1 MMIKDEIEC
10 DTGPIALHE
19 WKLPFGTR
27 IHEFWGASTL
37 EAHPALSAAPFSP
50 SATTQTPGQAPFLT
64 IVINVRGHN
73 HHEDSPCHNTTYS
86 DDIAKSSRRV
96 ANALSGSQSSPAIM
110 APSRSRLSGN
120 DTDASMQDAPEPSPR
135 PAYEMD
141 MDETPDYTDSDTN
154 PNTTASSVVGEP
166 ISDGRKRRSEA
177 NQLRRSIFGR
187 KHDRLGESKEDDT
200 IRRFRYLLG
209 LTDLFRHFIETN
221 PDPKIRDIMTEIDR
235 QNAEEAKAKKG
246 GARQGGA
253 TSDRRRR
260 TEAEED
266 AELLKDEKH
275 GGSAETVFRESPSFI
290 QGQMRDYQV
299 AGLNWLISLHE
310 NGISGILA
318 DEMGLGKTLQT
329 ISFLGYLRH
338 IMGITGPHLVTVPK
352 STLDNWKREFAK
364 WTPEV
369 NVLVLQG
376 AKEERANLISERLV
390 DENFD
395 VCITSYEMILREK
408 AHLKK
413 FAWEYIIIDEAHRIK
428 NEESSLAQVIRLFNS
443 RNRLLITGTP
453 LQNNLHELWALL
465 NFLLPDVFGD
475 SEAFDQW
482 FSGQD
487 RDQDTV
493 VQQLHRVLRP
503 FLLRRVKS
511 DVEKSLLPKKEVNVY
526 IGMSEMQVKWY
537 QKILEKDIDAVN
549 GAGGKRESK
558 TRLLNIVMQLRKCC
572 NHPYLFEGAE
582 PGPPYTTDEHLV
594 YNAGKMVVLDKLL
607 KRLQTQG
614 SRVLIFS
621 QMSRLLDILE
631 DYCVFRQYKY
641 CRIDGGTA
649 HEDRIAAI
657 DEYNKPGSEK
667 FVFLLTTRAGGLG
680 INLTTAD
687 IVVLY
692 DSDWNPQADLQAM
705 DRAHRIGQTKQVVV
719 YRFVTD
725 NAIEEKVLERA
736 AQKLRLDQL
745 VIQQGRAQQAAKAAA
760 NKDELLSMIQHGAE
774 NVFKQKGA
782 TGLIAEKGTDMT
794 DDDIDKILS
803 SGETR
808 TKELNAR
815 YEKLG
820 IDDLQKFTSESAY
833 DWNGENFAAKKK
845 DIGMTWIN
853 PAKRERKEQTYSIDK
868 YYRQAMYGSS
878 GGPKEQKPKA
888 PRAPKQ
894 IHIQDYQFY
903 PPALRDLQ
911 DRETAYYRKEIGY
924 KVPLADG
931 DEENL
936 SDREAER
943 ALDQQEID
951 EATPL
956 TEEEQ
961 EEKQKLSQLGFS
973 DWNRRDFQQFV
984 NGSAKFGRTDYEGI
998 ATEVDSKTPQEVKA
1012 YAKIFWVRYTELA
1025 DYMKAIKT
1033 IEDGEEKLRKIEH
1046 QRKMLRKKMQQYR
1059 VPLQQLKINYSV
1071 STTNKKV
1078 YTEEEDRFLLVQLDK
1093 HGVDSEG
1100 IFETIRD
1107 EIRDSPLFRFDW
1119 FFQSRTPNELSRRC
1133 TTLLTTIVKEFED
1146 VNTTKANGHVNG
1158 RGKREPEDEENDE
1171 DSILGMAPPKK
1182 KSKNGVKNKAL
1193 DNVKSG
1199 TGSKATSA
1207 APSRASSVASNQS
1220 TKAKPKGKKK

>member
-1 MMIKDEIEC
+1 
-10 DTGPIALHE
+10 
-19 WKLPFGTR
+19 
-27 IHEFWGASTL
+27 
-37 EAHPALSAAPFSP
+37 
-50 SATTQTPGQAPFLT
+50 
-64 IVINVRGHN
+64 
-73 HHEDSPCHNTTYS
+73 
-86 DDIAKSSRRV
+86 
-96 ANALSGSQSSPAIM
+96 M
-110 APSRSRLSGN
+110 A
-120 DTDASMQDAPEPSPR
+120 
-135 PAYEMD
+135 
-141 MDETPDYTDSDTN
+141 
-154 PNTTASSVVGEP
+154 
-166 ISDGRKRRSEA
+166 
-177 NQLRRSIFGR
+177 
-187 KHDRLGESKEDDT
+187 
-200 IRRFRYLLG
+200 
-209 LTDLFRHFIETN
+209 
-221 PDPKIRDIMTEIDR
+221 EIDR
-235 QNAEEAKAKKG
+235 QNEEAAKLKKG
-246 GARQGGA
+246 GSRQGGA

-275 GGSAETVFRESPSFI
+275 GGSAETVFRDSPAFVH
-290 QGQMRDYQV
+290 GLMRDYQV

-329 ISFLGYLRH
+329 IAFLGYLRH
-338 IMGITGPHLVTVPK
+338 IMGITGPHLVIVPK
-352 STLDNWKREFAK
+352 STLDNWNREFTR
-364 WTPEV
+364 WTPDV

-376 AKEERANLISERLV
+376 AKEERHQLINERLV

-395 VCITSYEMILREK
+395 VCVTSYEMILREK
-408 AHLKK
+408 AHLRK

-428 NEESSLAQVIRLFNS
+428 NEESSLAQVIRMFNS

-475 SEAFDQW
+475 AEAFDQW

-526 IGMSEMQVKWY
+526 IGMAEMQVKWY

-594 YNAGKMVVLDKLL
+594 DNAGKMMVLDKLL
-607 KRLQTQG
+607 KRMEKQG

-631 DYCVFRQYKY
+631 DYCVFRGYKY
-641 CRIDGGTA
+641 SRIDGSTA

-657 DEYNKPGSEK
+657 DEYNKPDSEK
-667 FVFLLTTRAGGLG
+667 FIFLLTTRAGGLG

-745 VIQQGRAQQAAKAAA
+745 VIQQGRAQAAAKAAA

-774 NVFKQKGA
+774 KVFQTKGA
-782 TGLIAEKGTDMT
+782 FGALGEKEDLN
-794 DDDIDKILS
+794 DDDIDAILQA
-803 SGETR
+803 GESR
-808 TKELNAR
+808 TKALNAR

-833 DWNGENFAAKKK
+833 EWNGEDFAARKK
-845 DIGMTWIN
+845 DININWIN
-853 PAKRERKEQTYSIDK
+853 PAKRERKEQIYSIDK
-868 YYRQAMYGSS
+868 YYKQALNT
-878 GGPKEQKPKA
+878 GGRTADAKPKA

-894 IHIQDYQFY
+894 VPVHDYQFY
-903 PPALRDLQ
+903 PPRLRDLQ

-924 KVPLADG
+924 KIPLTDG
-931 DEENL
+931 DDDNL
-936 SDREAER
+936 SEREAER

-951 EATPL
+951 SATPL

-961 EEKQKLSQLGFS
+961 EEKQRLAQQGFGE
-973 DWNRRDFQQFV
+973 WNRRDFQQFI
-984 NGSAKFGRTDYEGI
+984 NGSGRSGRADYEGI
-998 ATEVDSKTPQEVKA
+998 AQEVDSKTPQEIKA
-1012 YAKIFWVRYTELA
+1012 YAKVFWQRYTEIA
-1025 DYMKAIKT
+1025 DYNKYLKI
-1033 IEDGEEKLRKIEH
+1033 IEDGEERMRKIEH
-1046 QRKMLRKKMQQYR
+1046 QRKMLRKKMSQYR
-1059 VPLQQLKINYSV
+1059 VPLQQLKISYSV

-1078 YTEEEDRFLLVQLDK
+1078 YTEEEDRFLLVLLDK

-1100 IFETIRD
+1100 IYERIRD
-1107 EIRDSPLFRFDW
+1107 EIRESPLFRFDW
-1119 FFQSRTPNELSRRC
+1119 FFLSRTPTELGRRC
-1133 TTLLTTIVKEFED
+1133 NTLLTTVVKEFED
-1146 VNTTKANGHVNG
+1146 VNTTKPNGANGKF
-1158 RGKREPEDEENDE
+1158 KRELDDDENDE
-1171 DSILGMAPPKK
+1171 DSILGLAPAKK
-1182 KSKNGVKNKAL
+1182 KTKANGVKVSIPVCVPISTMSHSLHASRAHTSRQNKAL
-1193 DNVKSG
+1193 DNVKSA
-1199 TGSKATSA
+1199 TGSKANSTS
-1207 APSRASSVASNQS
+1207 PSRASSVVSTNSNAAGS
-1220 TKAKPKGKKK
+1220 KSKSKGKKK

>member
-1 MMIKDEIEC
+1 MA
-10 DTGPIALHE
+10 PPRQRA
-19 WKLPFGTR
+19 
-27 IHEFWGASTL
+27 
-37 EAHPALSAAPFSP
+37 SAA
-50 SATTQTPGQAPFLT
+50 
-64 IVINVRGHN
+64 
-73 HHEDSPCHNTTYS
+73 D
-86 DDIAKSSRRV
+86 
-96 ANALSGSQSSPAIM
+96 M
-110 APSRSRLSGN
+110 
-120 DTDASMQDAPEPSPR
+120 DASMPDAQEPVSNN
-135 PAYEMD
+135 AGEMD
-141 MDETPDYTDSDTN
+141 VDETPDQTDTDTN
-154 PNTTASSVVGEP
+154 PNTTASSVAGDQ
-166 ISDGRKRRSEA
+166 IADGRKKRSEA
-177 NQLRRSIFGR
+177 NQLRRSIFGK
-187 KHDRLGESKEDDT
+187 KHDLLGESKEDDS

-221 PDPKIRDIMTEIDR
+221 PNPQIREIIHEIDR
-235 QNAEEAKAKKG
+235 QNEQAEKLKKKG
-246 GARQGGA
+246 VRQGGA
-253 TSDRRRR
+253 ETGRARR

-266 AELLKDEKH
+266 EELLKDERQ

-290 QGQMRDYQV
+290 NGTMRDYQI

-338 IMGITGPHLVTVPK
+338 IMDTKGPHLVIVPK

-376 AKEERANLISERLV
+376 AKEERHNLINERLI
-390 DENFD
+390 DEKFD

-428 NEESSLAQVIRLFNS
+428 NEESSLSQVIRLFNS

-482 FSGQD
+482 FSGQGENSE
-487 RDQDTV
+487 V
-493 VQQLHRVLRP
+493 VVEQLHKVLRP
-503 FLLRRVKS
+503 FLLRRVKA
-511 DVEKSLLPKKEVNVY
+511 DVEKSLLPKKEVNLY
-526 IGMSEMQVKWY
+526 LGMSEMQVKWY

-594 YNAGKMVVLDKLL
+594 YNSGKMALLDKLL
-607 KRLQTQG
+607 RRLQKQG

-631 DYCVFRQYKY
+631 DYCVFRDYKY

-667 FVFLLTTRAGGLG
+667 FIFLLTTRAGGLG
-680 INLTTAD
+680 INLTSAD
-687 IVVLY
+687 IVILY

-719 YRFVTD
+719 YRFVTE

-745 VIQQGRAQQAAKAAA
+745 VIQQGRAHPGAKGPAA
-760 NKDELLSMIQHGAE
+760 KDELLDMIQHGAE
-774 NVFKQKGA
+774 KVFQQKGA
-782 TGLIAEKGTDMT
+782 TGMAAKGADLN
-794 DDDIDKILS
+794 DEDIDAILS
-803 SGETR
+803 KGESR
-808 TKELNAR
+808 TKELNAK

-820 IDDLQKFTSESAY
+820 IDDLQKFSSESAY
-833 DWNGENFAAKKK
+833 EWNGEVFGKKK
-845 DIGMTWIN
+845 DIGVNWIN
-853 PAKRERKEQTYSIDK
+853 PAKRERKEQSYSVDK
-868 YYRQAMYGSS
+868 FYRQAIYGTS
-878 GGPKEQKPKA
+878 KAEAKPKA

-894 IHIQDYQFY
+894 VAVHDYQFY
-903 PPALRDLQ
+903 PPRLRDLQ
-911 DRETAYYRKEIGY
+911 DRETAFYRKEIGY
-924 KVPLADG
+924 KVPLPDG
-931 DEENL
+931 DEDNL
-936 SDREAER
+936 SEREAER

-951 EATPL
+951 NATAL

-961 EEKQKLSQLGFS
+961 EEKQKLSQQGFG
-973 DWNRRDFQQFV
+973 DWNKRDFQQFI
-984 NGSAKFGRTDYEGI
+984 NGSGRYGRHDYDRI
-998 ATEVDSKTPQEVKA
+998 AEEVDSKTAAEVKA
-1012 YAKIFWVRYTELA
+1012 YAKVFWQRYTEIA
-1025 DYMKAIKT
+1025 DYNKYLQV
-1033 IEDGEEKLRKIEH
+1033 IETGEERMRKTEH
-1046 QRKMLRKKMQQYR
+1046 QRKMLRKKMQLYR
-1059 VPLQQLKINYSV
+1059 VPLQQMKINYSV

-1078 YTEEEDRFLLVQLDK
+1078 YTEEEDRFLLVMLDR
-1093 HGVDSEG
+1093 HGIDSEG
-1100 IFETIRD
+1100 IYERIRD
-1107 EIRDSPLFRFDW
+1107 EIRESPLFRFDW
-1119 FFQSRTPNELSRRC
+1119 FFLSRTPIEISRRC

-1146 VNTTKANGHVNG
+1146 TQPSKTNGVNG
-1158 RGKREPEDEENDE
+1158 KGKREPDDEDNDE
-1171 DSILGMAPPKK
+1171 DSILGMAPAKK
-1182 KSKNGVKNKAL
+1182 KSKTGVKNKAL
-1193 DNVKSG
+1193 DNVKG
-1199 TGSKATSA
+1199 GSSKTTSA
-1207 APSRASSVASNQS
+1207 TPSSRASSVASTNS
-1220 TKAKPKGKKK
+1220 APAAKSKAKGKKK

>member
-1 MMIKDEIEC
+1 
-10 DTGPIALHE
+10 
-19 WKLPFGTR
+19 
-27 IHEFWGASTL
+27 
-37 EAHPALSAAPFSP
+37 
-50 SATTQTPGQAPFLT
+50 
-64 IVINVRGHN
+64 
-73 HHEDSPCHNTTYS
+73 
-86 DDIAKSSRRV
+86 
-96 ANALSGSQSSPAIM
+96 
-110 APSRSRLSGN
+110 
-120 DTDASMQDAPEPSPR
+120 
-135 PAYEMD
+135 
-141 MDETPDYTDSDTN
+141 
-154 PNTTASSVVGEP
+154 
-166 ISDGRKRRSEA
+166 
-177 NQLRRSIFGR
+177 
-187 KHDRLGESKEDDT
+187 
-200 IRRFRYLLG
+200 
-209 LTDLFRHFIETN
+209 
-221 PDPKIRDIMTEIDR
+221 
-235 QNAEEAKAKKG
+235 
-246 GARQGGA
+246 
-253 TSDRRRR
+253 
-260 TEAEED
+260 
-266 AELLKDEKH
+266 
-275 GGSAETVFRESPSFI
+275 
-290 QGQMRDYQV
+290 MRDYQV

-352 STLDNWKREFAK
+352 STLDNWKREFAR

-376 AKEERANLISERLV
+376 AKEERQQLINDRLV

-428 NEESSLAQVIRLFNS
+428 NEESSLAQV
-443 RNRLLITGTP
+443 LITGTP

-475 SEAFDQW
+475 AEAFDQW
-482 FSGQD
+482 FSGQG

-582 PGPPYTTDEHLV
+582 PGPPYTTDEHIV
-594 YNAGKMVVLDKLL
+594 YNAGKMIVLDKLL
-607 KRLQTQG
+607 KRMQKQG

-631 DYCVFRQYKY
+631 DYCVFREYKY
-641 CRIDGGTA
+641 CRIDGSTA

-657 DEYNKPGSEK
+657 DDYNKPGSEK

-745 VIQQGRAQQAAKAAA
+745 VIQQGRAQAAAKAAA

-774 NVFKQKGA
+774 KVFQTKGA
-782 TGLIAEKGTDMT
+782 FGALADKGNELD
-794 DDDIDKILS
+794 DDDIDTILQA
-803 SGETR
+803 GESR
-808 TKELNAR
+808 TKALNAR

-833 DWNGENFAAKKK
+833 EWNGEDFAARKK
-845 DIGMTWIN
+845 DVGINWIN
-853 PAKRERKEQTYSIDK
+853 PAKRERKEQIYSIDK
-868 YYRQAMYGSS
+868 YYKQALNT
-878 GGPKEQKPKA
+878 GGRTADTKPKA

-894 IHIQDYQFY
+894 VPVHDYQFY
-903 PPALRDLQ
+903 PPRLRDLQ
-911 DRETAYYRKEIGY
+911 DRETAFYRKEIGY

-931 DEENL
+931 DDDNL
-936 SDREAER
+936 SEREAER

-951 EATPL
+951 NATPL

-961 EEKQKLSQLGFS
+961 EEKQTLAQQGFG
-973 DWNRRDFQQFV
+973 DWNRRDFQQFI
-984 NGSAKFGRTDYEGI
+984 NGSGRYGRNDYEGI
-998 ATEVDSKTPQEVKA
+998 AMEVDSKTPQEIKV
-1012 YAKIFWVRYTELA
+1012 YAKVFWQRYTEIS
-1025 DYMKAIKT
+1025 DYNKYLKI
-1033 IEDGEEKLRKIEH
+1033 IEDGEERMRKIEH
-1046 QRKMLRKKMQQYR
+1046 QRKMLRKKMSQYR
-1059 VPLQQLKINYSV
+1059 VPLQQLKISYSV

-1078 YTEEEDRFLLVQLDK
+1078 YTEEEDRFLLVLLDK
-1093 HGVDSEG
+1093 YGVDSEG
-1100 IFETIRD
+1100 IYERIRD
-1107 EIRDSPLFRFDW
+1107 EIRESPLFRFDW
-1119 FFQSRTPNELSRRC
+1119 FFLSRTPTELGRRC
-1133 TTLLTTIVKEFED
+1133 NTLLTTVVKEFED
-1146 VNTTKANGHVNG
+1146 VNTTKANGVNG
-1158 RGKREPEDEENDE
+1158 KFKRELDDEENDE
-1171 DSILGMAPPKK
+1171 DSILGLAPAKK
-1182 KSKNGVKNKAL
+1182 KTKANGVKVSMAGPL
-1193 DNVKSG
+1193 LCI
-1199 TGSKATSA
+1199 T
-1207 APSRASSVASNQS
+1207 RQS
-1220 TKAKPKGKKK
+1220 QADTWH

>member
-1 MMIKDEIEC
+1 M
-10 DTGPIALHE
+10 
-19 WKLPFGTR
+19 
-27 IHEFWGASTL
+27 
-37 EAHPALSAAPFSP
+37 
-50 SATTQTPGQAPFLT
+50 
-64 IVINVRGHN
+64 N
-73 HHEDSPCHNTTYS
+73 
-86 DDIAKSSRRV
+86 
-96 ANALSGSQSSPAIM
+96 
-110 APSRSRLSGN
+110 
-120 DTDASMQDAPEPSPR
+120 
-135 PAYEMD
+135 
-141 MDETPDYTDSDTN
+141 
-154 PNTTASSVVGEP
+154 
-166 ISDGRKRRSEA
+166 
-177 NQLRRSIFGR
+177 
-187 KHDRLGESKEDDT
+187 
-200 IRRFRYLLG
+200 
-209 LTDLFRHFIETN
+209 
-221 PDPKIRDIMTEIDR
+221 EIDR
-235 QNAEEAKAKKG
+235 QNEEEARQRKG
-246 GARQGGA
+246 GGRQGGA
-253 TSDRRRR
+253 TSERRRR

-275 GGSAETVFRESPSFI
+275 GGSAETVFRDSPGFI
-290 QGQMRDYQV
+290 QGTMRDYQV

-338 IMGITGPHLVTVPK
+338 IMGTTGPHLIIVPK
-352 STLDNWKREFAK
+352 STLDNWKREFAR

-376 AKEERANLISERLV
+376 AKEERQQLINDRLV

-408 AHLKK
+408 AHLRK

-428 NEESSLAQVIRLFNS
+428 NEESSLAQVIRMFNS

-475 SEAFDQW
+475 AEAFDQW

-526 IGMSEMQVKWY
+526 IGMADMQVKWY

-594 YNAGKMVVLDKLL
+594 YNAGKMIVLDKLL
-607 KRLQTQG
+607 KRMQKQG

-631 DYCVFRQYKY
+631 DYCVFRGYKY
-641 CRIDGGTA
+641 CRIDGSTA

-657 DEYNKPGSEK
+657 DDYNKPGSEK

-745 VIQQGRAQQAAKAAA
+745 VIQQGRAQAAAKAAA

-774 NVFKQKGA
+774 KVFQSKGPFGA
-782 TGLIAEKGTDMT
+782 LADKGTELN
-794 DDDIDKILS
+794 DDDIDEILQA
-803 SGETR
+803 GESR
-808 TKELNAR
+808 TKALNAR

-833 DWNGENFAAKKK
+833 EWNGEDFAARKK
-845 DIGMTWIN
+845 DIGVNWIN
-853 PAKRERKEQTYSIDK
+853 PAKRERKEQVYSIDK
-868 YYRQAMYGSS
+868 YYKQALQT
-878 GGPKEQKPKA
+878 GGRTADAKPKA

-894 IHIQDYQFY
+894 IPVHDYQFY
-903 PPALRDLQ
+903 PPRLRDLQ

-924 KVPLADG
+924 KVPLTEG
-931 DEENL
+931 DDDNL
-936 SDREAER
+936 SEREAER

-951 EATPL
+951 SATPL

-961 EEKQKLSQLGFS
+961 EEKQKLAQQGFGE
-973 DWNRRDFQQFV
+973 WNRRDFQQFI
-984 NGSAKFGRTDYEGI
+984 NGSGRYGRNDYEGI
-998 ATEVDSKTPQEVKA
+998 AMEVDSKTPQEIKA
-1012 YAKIFWVRYTELA
+1012 YAKVFWQRYTEIS
-1025 DYMKAIKT
+1025 DYNKYLKI
-1033 IEDGEEKLRKIEH
+1033 IEDGEERMRKIEH
-1046 QRKMLRKKMQQYR
+1046 QRKMLRKKMSQYR
-1059 VPLQQLKINYSV
+1059 VPLQQLKISYSV

-1078 YTEEEDRFLLVQLDK
+1078 YTEEEDRFLLVLLDK
-1093 HGVDSEG
+1093 YGVDSEG
-1100 IFETIRD
+1100 IYEKIRD
-1107 EIRDSPLFRFDW
+1107 EIRESPLFRFDW
-1119 FFQSRTPNELSRRC
+1119 FFLSRTPTELGRRC
-1133 TTLLTTIVKEFED
+1133 NTLLTTVVKEFED
-1146 VNTTKANGHVNG
+1146 INTTKANGANG
-1158 RGKREPEDEENDE
+1158 KLKREMDDEENDE
-1171 DSILGMAPPKK
+1171 DSILGLAPAKK
-1182 KSKNGVKNKAL
+1182 KTKANGVK
-1193 DNVKSG
+1193 VS
-1199 TGSKATSA
+1199 
-1207 APSRASSVASNQS
+1207 
-1220 TKAKPKGKKK
+1220 

>member
-1 MMIKDEIEC
+1 
-10 DTGPIALHE
+10 
-19 WKLPFGTR
+19 
-27 IHEFWGASTL
+27 
-37 EAHPALSAAPFSP
+37 
-50 SATTQTPGQAPFLT
+50 
-64 IVINVRGHN
+64 
-73 HHEDSPCHNTTYS
+73 
-86 DDIAKSSRRV
+86 
-96 ANALSGSQSSPAIM
+96 M
-110 APSRSRLSGN
+110 APRSSLHGAET
-120 DTDASMQDAPEPSPR
+120 DMDASMSDAPEQR
-135 PAYEMD
+135 RGDEMEV
-141 MDETPDYTDSDTN
+141 DETPDYTDSDTN
-154 PNTTASSVVGEP
+154 PNTTASSVVDGP
-166 ISDGRKRRSEA
+166 TADGRKRRTEA
-177 NQLRRSIFGR
+177 NQLRRSIFGK

-221 PDPKIRDIMTEIDR
+221 PDPKIREIMAEIDR
-235 QNAEEAKAKKG
+235 QNEEARGKKG
-246 GARQGGA
+246 AGRQGGA
-253 TSDRRRR
+253 TSNRQRR

-275 GGSAETVFRESPSFI
+275 GGSADTVFRDSPAFI
-290 QGQMRDYQV
+290 KGQMRDYQV

-338 IMGITGPHLVTVPK
+338 IIGITGPHLVVVPK
-352 STLDNWKREFAK
+352 STLDNWSREFAR

-376 AKEERANLISERLV
+376 AKEERNQLISDRLV
-390 DENFD
+390 DEKFD

-408 AHLKK
+408 SHLKK

-428 NEESSLAQVIRLFNS
+428 NEESSLSQVIRLFNS

-503 FLLRRVKS
+503 FLLRRVKA

-526 IGMSEMQVKWY
+526 LGMSDMQVKWY

-594 YNAGKMVVLDKLL
+594 YNAGKMAVLDKLL
-607 KRLQTQG
+607 KRMQAQG

-631 DYCVFRQYKY
+631 DYCVFRQYQY

-680 INLTTAD
+680 INLTSAD

-745 VIQQGRAQQAAKAAA
+745 VIQQGRAQAAAKAAA

-774 NVFKQKGA
+774 KVFQSKGA
-782 TGLIAEKGTDMT
+782 SGNMSTQELGDA
-794 DDDIDKILS
+794 DIDEILS
-803 SGETR
+803 RGENR
-808 TKELNAR
+808 TKQLNAK

-820 IDDLQKFTSESAY
+820 IDDLQKFSSESAY
-833 DWNGENFAAKKK
+833 EWNGENFANTKKNV
-845 DIGMTWIN
+845 GLNWIN
-853 PAKRERKEQTYSIDK
+853 PAKRERKEQSYSMDK
-868 YYRQAMYGSS
+868 YFRTAMYGD
-878 GGPKEQKPKA
+878 PKADAKPKA

-894 IHIQDYQFY
+894 IPVHDFQFY
-903 PPALRDLQ
+903 PPRLRDLQ
-911 DRETAYYRKEIGY
+911 ERETAYYRKEIGY
-924 KVPLADG
+924 KVPLPTG
-931 DEENL
+931 EEETAEE
-936 SDREAER
+936 REAER

-951 EATPL
+951 NAVPL
-956 TEEEQ
+956 TEEER
-961 EEKQKLSQLGFS
+961 EEKEQLSTQGFA
-973 DWNRRDFQQFV
+973 DWNKRDFQQFV
-984 NGSAKFGRTDYEGI
+984 NGSGRYGRTDYEGI
-998 ATEVDSKTPQEVKA
+998 SEEIDSKTPAEIKA
-1012 YAKIFWVRYTELA
+1012 YAKVFWQRYTEIP
-1025 DYMKAIKT
+1025 DYNKFIKT
-1033 IEDGEEKLRKIEH
+1033 IEDGEERTRKLEH
-1046 QRKMLRKKMQQYR
+1046 QRKLLRKKMQQYR

-1078 YTEEEDRFLLVQLDK
+1078 YTEEEDRFLLVLLDRY
-1093 HGVDSEG
+1093 GIDSEG
-1100 IFETIRD
+1100 LYEKMRDDIR
-1107 EIRDSPLFRFDW
+1107 ESPLFRFDW
-1119 FFQSRTPNELSRRC
+1119 FFLSRTPVELSRRC
-1133 TTLLTTIVKEFED
+1133 TTLLTTIVKEFEEPGG
-1146 VNTTKANGHVNG
+1146 KGSNGVNG
-1158 RGKREPEDEENDE
+1158 KTKRDPDEENDE
-1171 DSILGMAPPKK
+1171 DSVLGAPAKK
-1182 KSKNGVKNKAL
+1182 KAKNGVKNKAL
-1193 DNVKSG
+1193 DNVKS
-1199 TGSKATSA
+1199 SKASSA
-1207 APSRASSVASNQS
+1207 SRSRASSVASTTSNTAAS
-1220 TKAKPKGKKK
+1220 AKGKGKGKKK